1 MVHRMPRYLLGLLPS
16 VAAWA
21 AEVNGS
27 GTDKVPVIVTASGQ
41 VSLAVE
47 IALR

>member
-1 MVHRMPRYLLGLLPS
+1 MPRYLLGLLVS

-27 GTDKVPVIVTASGQ
+27 GTDNVPVIVTASGQ
-41 VSLAVE
+41 VSPTVE
-47 IALR
+47 IAVR